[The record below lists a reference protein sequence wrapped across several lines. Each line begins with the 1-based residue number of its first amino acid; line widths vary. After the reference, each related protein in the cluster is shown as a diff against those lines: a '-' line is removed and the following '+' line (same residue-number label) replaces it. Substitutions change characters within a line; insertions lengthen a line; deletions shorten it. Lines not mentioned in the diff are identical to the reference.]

1 MYIKSLIL
9 VILVS
14 FWVSGQDSKNDS
26 TADATGIIQKVI
38 ENSPANTPKKAL
50 FSFQFKE
57 YSKGVLQ
64 NKKKDT
70 DDTQPSANDYFFE
83 KLSLIQFED
92 KMLQETVLESNL
104 PGFDKPVYPFFEK
117 RFFANSV
124 YLKEYTIFDKR
135 FFGPLSK
142 RGVKQY
148 DYILEKTVSDAER
161 PYYVI
166 RFSPKKVTPAAQIQ
180 GTFHIDLQSYAVQ
193 KASIQHSEN
202 IEALIVH
209 EFQYLKEESLWF
221 PSKTIAS
228 VTLLNSN
235 ASLNLFGKRIPSGR
249 LNYYDDSR
257 DTFTLETVHYEIKLN
272 EKSTIKEKGIS
283 IQAIKEENTA
293 TSELW
298 NTYRGKTPSV
308 SEALIAK
315 FADQNVRNLDI
326 EKRIERIAYLNKG
339 FYQLGFFDLDLKF
352 LVKYNNYEGLRSG
365 LGGVTNER
373 LSRHFTIGGYVV
385 RGFKDEEFKYQLA
398 TDFLIHKKTNTILG
412 LAYTKDVAEV
422 GSNSY
427 LTQRRTFSLF
437 EPRLVNISQFY
448 KHKTWQTNLEH
459 HINPK
464 INTEIQLSKSD
475 VEQTL
480 PYLFLNNGDLF
491 SNYTLSEAKFSLLW
505 TPFGNYIKTPDEVYE
520 YKAGHPSFSFQAT
533 RAFKDA
539 AGGDFEYTKLD
550 LKVDYIFQHLNQS
563 TTEVLFEGNI
573 GFGDIPLTHTYH
585 AYPNSPN
592 KESILKRF
600 SVAGIRSFE
609 TMYFGEF
616 FSDRIASIQLNHR
629 FKPFIISS
637 KFKPE
642 LVFISRHAIGSFDNI
657 ENHQNIN
664 FNTLEQGY
672 SESGFEI
679 NKLIFGFGVS
689 FAYRYG
695 AYHLPEMEDNIS
707 FKFTFNLKI

>member
-1 MYIKSLIL
+1 MHKTSLFL
-9 VILVS
+9 FLLVS
-14 FWVSGQDSKNDS
+14 FWVSGQEIRNVS

-38 ENSPANTPKKAL
+38 INTPANTPKKAL
-50 FSFQFKE
+50 SSFQFKE
-57 YSKGVLQ
+57 YTKGVLQ

-70 DDTQPSANDYFFE
+70 DDIQPSANDYFFE
-83 KLSLIQFED
+83 KLSFIQFED
-92 KMLQETVLESNL
+92 KILQETVLESNL
-104 PGFDKPVYPFFEK
+104 PGFDKPVYAFFEK
-117 RFFANSV
+117 KFFSSSV
-124 YLKEYTIFDKR
+124 YEKEYIILDKR

-142 RGVKQY
+142 RGFKQY
-148 DYILEKTVSDAER
+148 DYILEKTVSDVER

-166 RFSPKKVTPAAQIQ
+166 HFSPKKETPAAQIQ
-180 GTFHIDLQSYAVQ
+180 GTFHIDSQSYAVQ

-209 EFQYLKEESLWF
+209 QFQYLEKESLWF
-221 PSKTIAS
+221 PSKTSAS

-235 ASLNLFGKRIPSGR
+235 ASLNLFGKRIPNGR
-249 LNYYDDSR
+249 LNFYDDSR

-272 EKSTIKEKGIS
+272 ETRTIKEKGIS
-283 IQAIKEENTA
+283 IQAMKEENTA
-293 TSELW
+293 TPELW

-315 FADQNVRNLDI
+315 FADRNVRSQDI
-326 EKRIERIAYLNKG
+326 EKRIERIADLNKG

-352 LVKYNNYEGLRSG
+352 LVKYNDYEGLRSG

-373 LSRHFTIGGYVV
+373 LSKHFTIGGYVV

-398 TDFLIHKKTNTILG
+398 TDFLIHKKSNTILG

-448 KHKTWQTNLEH
+448 KHKTWQTNIEH
-459 HINPK
+459 RINPK
-464 INTEIQLSKSD
+464 INTELQLSKSD
-475 VEQTL
+475 IEQTL
-480 PYLFLNNGDLF
+480 PYRFLNNGNVF
-491 SNYTLSEAKFSLLW
+491 SDYTLSEGRVSLLW
-505 TPFGNYIKTPDEVYE
+505 TPFGDYIKTPDEVYE
-520 YKAGHPSFSFQAT
+520 YNAGYPSFSFQVT

-539 AGGDFEYTKLD
+539 AGGDFEYSKLD

-563 TTEVLFEGNI
+563 TTEVLIEGNI
-573 GFGDIPLTHTYH
+573 GVGDIPLTHTYH

-616 FSDRIASIQLNHR
+616 FSDKIASIQLSHR
-629 FKPFIISS
+629 FKPFLISS
-637 KFKPE
+637 NFKPE
-642 LVFISRHAIGSFDNI
+642 LVFTSRHAIGNFDNI
-657 ENHQNIN
+657 ENHQNVN
-664 FNTLEQGY
+664 FNTLEKGY

-695 AYHLPEMEDNIS
+695 AYHLPEIEDNIS